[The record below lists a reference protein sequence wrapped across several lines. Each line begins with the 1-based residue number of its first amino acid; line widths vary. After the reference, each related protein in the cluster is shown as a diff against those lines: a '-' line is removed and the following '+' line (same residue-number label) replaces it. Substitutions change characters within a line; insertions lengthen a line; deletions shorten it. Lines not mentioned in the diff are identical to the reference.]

1 MMYNVIYQQSA
12 KVTINR
18 YIDGYQK
25 AMKAAKYLRKHL
37 KRYPES
43 VHVERVKD
51 DINIL

>member
-12 KVTINR
+12 KVTVNR

-51 DINIL
+51 DVIIL